1 MKKILLMIA
10 LICGYMGSMWGQISS
25 ISGNPNV
32 VTGETWMYSLYF
44 NSPLDADT
52 NFIIKVEKG
61 SFQYGKETEKVERI
75 KKGVRRYDFFVT
87 WGDTAADDA
96 KVIAYKQGDLPSNI
110 KTLKVKIT
118 GIPPKPEP
126 EKPKEIIYGLAGP
139 ASVFPED
146 TITYHFHIQSNTIKE
161 GDLSWYYEGD
171 YYTRIPNK
179 PQDDFRTITFI
190 VKYTDKD
197 LPTSVNVVY
206 KGMNNFANTT
216 IKGMPFTI
224 TSLGE
229 PIVNLG
235 VNNLY
240 KLNVPA
246 KLKGEKTITW
256 LAGNNMTLVSGQGT
270 TNATFKSTGYGL
282 GTVKTMVM
290 YEGKSYTIENSVVEI
305 VNPDA
310 ILITTDFSRFFAG
323 NHYSAYIPNVL
334 PGYKYTWSISG
345 ATIVSSNNN
354 SVYFKVG
361 NFDLDASVLITVTTQ
376 SGKRISKSI
385 PVKGLGGG
393 GGVYPEI

>member
-1 MKKILLMIA
+1 MKKILLMIT

-118 GIPPKPEP
+118 GIPPKPQPEEP
-126 EKPKEIIYGLAGP
+126 KDILKGP
-139 ASVFPED
+139 EFTLPGD
-146 TITYHFHIQSNTIKE
+146 TITYHYHINGSVGKE
-161 GDLSWYYEGD
+161 EDIFWYYNHD
-171 YYTRIPNK
+171 YLRRVSNK
-179 PQDDFRTITFI
+179 PADNFKTITF
-190 VKYTDKD
+190 VVNYTDKD
-197 LPTSVNVVY
+197 LQTRVQAVYNNTTSNSV
-206 KGMNNFANTT
+206 NTT

-361 NFDLDASVLITVTTQ
+361 NFTMDASVLITVTTQ